1 MFKIIMEKII
11 AEMKLLSF
19 AINIKKLNNKMKSN
33 KLGFVKYKEA
43 I

>member
-1 MFKIIMEKII
+1 
-11 AEMKLLSF
+11 MKLLSF
-19 AINIKKLNNKMKSN
+19 AINIKKLSNKMKSN